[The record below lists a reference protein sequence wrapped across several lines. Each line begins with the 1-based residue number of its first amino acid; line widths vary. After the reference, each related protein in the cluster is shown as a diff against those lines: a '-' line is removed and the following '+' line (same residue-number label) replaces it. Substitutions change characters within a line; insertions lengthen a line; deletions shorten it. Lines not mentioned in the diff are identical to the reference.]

1 MHHHRSSFLL
11 RHHLRDALK
20 NVRTPPALLNIDYV
34 RLTRLF
40 SQRICYLDPTISRFS
55 PKLIYWIFITSGI
68 TSLSLQGAGGGISST
83 TSGTSKLG
91 ENISL
96 AGLCFQV
103 FTLIIFILLAV
114 DYLFRFY
121 RLPGQAKTIFRFK
134 VYLVF
139 MFSSIVLILGRCV
152 YRIDELKDG
161 YHGALFHNQGLF
173 CGLESVYVF
182 FQDNGSTSYFYFL
195 FLKLK
200 LFF

>member
-1 MHHHRSSFLL
+1 MHHHRSSVLL
-11 RHHLRDALK
+11 CRDLRDTLK
-20 NVRTPPALLNIDYV
+20 NVRTQPIPRNTDYV

-40 SQRICYLDPTISRFS
+40 SQSICYLDPAISRFN
-55 PKLIYWIFITSGI
+55 PKLLYWIFISSDI

-83 TSGTSKLG
+83 TSGSSKMG

-103 FTLIIFILLAV
+103 FTLVVFILLAV

-121 RLPGQAKTIFRFK
+121 RRPGQAKTTFRFK

-139 MFSSIVLILGRCV
+139 MFSSIVLILGRCI

-161 YHGALFHNQGLF
+161 YNGSLFHNQGLF
-173 CGLESVYVF
+173 CGFESVYVF
-182 FQDNGSTSYFYFL
+182 S
-195 FLKLK
+195 
-200 LFF
+200 